1 MAVRFKPAFLHVVQ
15 TVFLNKPA
23 QLFFIYIIKIHTVRE
38 IRFISVLHMFL
49 QNRNVY
55 SLMLL
60 LLHPLAHLDI
70 CLLCAARSI
79 LHQNHLEGLL

>member
-1 MAVRFKPAFLHVVQ
+1 MKFIPAFLHVVQ
-15 TVFLNKPA
+15 TVFLNKPV
-23 QLFFIYIIKIHTVRE
+23 QLFFIYIIKIHAVRE
-38 IRFISVLHMFL
+38 TPFISALHMFL

-70 CLLCAARSI
+70 CLLCARNI
-79 LHQNHLEGLL
+79 LHQNPLAGLL